1 MKPVFLN
8 QNEPSESLPTLK
20 ISRFCLGKNIL
31 IVSAGFLIAS
41 ADRLIVSAEAIR
53 KEERKSPLH
62 LPHKGGVLGC
72 HLFFMI
78 IPLLN
83 CYPALSTPPYGG
95 GGGGSSKHKKIPD
108 GFWEAVGGGLW
119 CA

>member
-1 MKPVFLN
+1 MKPMFLN

-20 ISRFCLGKNIL
+20 ISKFCLGKNIL

-41 ADRLIVSAEAIR
+41 AGFLIASAEAIR

-72 HLFFMI
+72 HLR
-78 IPLLN
+78 
-83 CYPALSTPPYGG
+83 
-95 GGGGSSKHKKIPD
+95 
-108 GFWEAVGGGLW
+108 VR
-119 CA
+119 

>member
-41 ADRLIVSAEAIR
+41 AEAIR

-72 HLFFMI
+72 HLR
-78 IPLLN
+78 
-83 CYPALSTPPYGG
+83 
-95 GGGGSSKHKKIPD
+95 
-108 GFWEAVGGGLW
+108 VR
-119 CA
+119 